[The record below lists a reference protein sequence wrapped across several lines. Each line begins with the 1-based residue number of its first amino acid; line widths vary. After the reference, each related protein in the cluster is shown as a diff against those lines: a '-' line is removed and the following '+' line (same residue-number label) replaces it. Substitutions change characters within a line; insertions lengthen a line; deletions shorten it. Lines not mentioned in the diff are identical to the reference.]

1 VQSRGDAAHE
11 IRPHANAPRCL
22 YPAGFALPRCASCPT
37 TRPAAI
43 GVILPPVHL
52 PSPVLVRG
60 NGVVLREWTDHDV
73 PAMVALLDD
82 PEIDQWTPIQ
92 SPFDAEAAARYLARA
107 RARRREGRALQLAVT
122 TDGDAPLGEVLLFDP
137 ARGAAELGYAI
148 GAAHRGRGLARA
160 SVLALVDHA
169 AAEYGLQRFLLRIPP
184 GNAASRAV
192 ARSAGFELTRDP
204 LVARAAKGRRVELE
218 TWSLRPPA
226 RPAGSAPR

>member
-1 VQSRGDAAHE
+1 MRATGH
-11 IRPHANAPRCL
+11 P
-22 YPAGFALPRCASCPT
+22 
-37 TRPAAI
+37 
-43 GVILPPVHL
+43 VILPTVHL
-52 PSPVLVRG
+52 PFPVLVHG
-60 NGVVLREWTDHDV
+60 DGVVLREWTDDDV

-82 PEIDQWTPIQ
+82 PEIDQWTPIE
-92 SPFDAEAAARYLARA
+92 SPFDAGAAARYLARA
-107 RARRREGRALQLAVT
+107 RARRSEGRALQLAVT
-122 TDGDAPLGEVLLFDP
+122 TDGEAPLGEVLLFDP
-137 ARGAAELGYAI
+137 SGDSAELGYAI

-169 AAEYGLQRFLLRIPP
+169 AAGYGLQRFLLRIPP

-226 RPAGSAPR
+226 RSAGSAPR